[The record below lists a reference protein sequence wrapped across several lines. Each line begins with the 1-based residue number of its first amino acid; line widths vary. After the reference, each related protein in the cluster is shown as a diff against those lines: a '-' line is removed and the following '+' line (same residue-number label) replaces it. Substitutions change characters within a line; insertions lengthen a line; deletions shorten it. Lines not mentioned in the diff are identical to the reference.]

1 MTNFLTEKSVT
12 FPNEYEH
19 DQYYSHVEQ
28 RTFRSARS
36 TKTNISLFKLF
47 ALSLVEDITDA
58 PPKAFVLQV
67 PFSYQENP

>member
-1 MTNFLTEKSVT
+1 MIIIT
-12 FPNEYEH
+12 PR
-19 DQYYSHVEQ
+19 EQ

-58 PPKAFVLQV
+58 PPKAFVLPV
-67 PFSYQENP
+67 PSSYQENP